1 MANKT
6 YSAKATDVER
16 AWHLIDLSNKTV
28 GRAATEIAKLLRGK
42 HKPMYTPHV
51 DCGDFVVCINAEKV
65 VFTGNKTEE
74 KRYYRHSGFPGG
86 IRSATASEVLDK
98 YPERIIENAVRGEGH
113 FLRQDQTIDL
123 MRSEYEYPKLAD
135 RLPPNVWE
143 EAGSL
148 DIRGQAGLR
157 VQEILSSHYPQ
168 YISPDIDE
176 KIRERFKIEVPREY
190 MQPGNTRW

>member
-1 MANKT
+1 
-6 YSAKATDVER
+6 
-16 AWHLIDLSNKTV
+16 
-28 GRAATEIAKLLRGK
+28 
-42 HKPMYTPHV
+42 
-51 DCGDFVVCINAEKV
+51 
-65 VFTGNKTEE
+65 
-74 KRYYRHSGFPGG
+74 
-86 IRSATASEVLDK
+86 
-98 YPERIIENAVRGEGH
+98 
-113 FLRQDQTIDL
+113 

-148 DIRGQAGLR
+148 DIRGQAGMR
-157 VQEILSSHYPQ
+157 VQEILSSHYPH